1 MKAWKCELCGYIHNG
16 DEPPENC
23 PVCGASKDQFSEL
36 VIAAPAK
43 KQASA
48 WQCSICEYIHN
59 GSEHPG
65 TCPVCGAFG
74 NIFSAYTEEVVDA
87 VQCDIRKLVIL
98 GAGIAG
104 LTAAEHARM
113 YSPEVEIT
121 LISREPVLPYYRLN
135 LTRFLAGEVTEE
147 ELYIQHQEWFNER
160 NIAYVTGEANLLDRE
175 AKQVVLRDGSR
186 HGYDRL
192 ILTSGS
198 HPFIPPI
205 PGITRAG
212 VTVLRTLKDA
222 KAIQQQLVKGMKVA
236 CIGGGLLGLEIAGAL
251 SRHGVNVTVLEGY
264 GWLLPRQLPEPAGK
278 LLVQHMEQQGINIRC
293 GVQVKELVGD
303 ESVHAIRFAEGDDLP
318 VDLVVIAAGVRP
330 NSHLARQSGLK
341 VETGVV
347 VDDMM
352 QTSDPDILAAGD
364 ITEHLGVLYGIWPA
378 SFAQGVVAGSNA
390 VGGQLEFAKMPPSNR
405 IKVLDIELFSIGQI
419 HPEDASTRQ
428 VELSADGTY
437 KCLFCHDGKVV
448 GAVLYG
454 DTDAAG
460 PVKEAV
466 ESRAQ
471 IQELKEL
478 RQHFPEL

>member
-23 PVCGASKDQFSEL
+23 PVCGARKDQFSEL

-43 KQASA
+43 KKASA
-48 WQCSICEYIHN
+48 WQCSICEYIHKGN
-59 GSEHPG
+59 EPPG
-65 TCPVCGAFG
+65 TCPVCGASG
-74 NIFSAYTEEVVDA
+74 NIFSTYAEEIA
-87 VQCDIRKLVIL
+87 EEVQCDIRKLVIL

-104 LTAAEHARM
+104 LTATEHARTH
-113 YSPEVEIT
+113 SPEVDIT

-147 ELYIQHQEWFNER
+147 ELCIQHQDWFNDR
-160 NIAYVTGEANLLDRE
+160 KITYVTGEANQLDC
-175 AKQVVLRDGSR
+175 ATKQVVLRDGSR
-186 HGYDRL
+186 HDYDRL

-212 VTVLRTLKDA
+212 VTVLRTLQDA
-222 KAIQQQLVKGMKVA
+222 KAIQQQLVKGMKIA

-251 SRHGVNVTVLEGY
+251 SKHGVTVTVLEGY

-278 LLVQHMEQQGINIRC
+278 MLVQHLEQQGINIRC
-293 GVQVKELVGD
+293 GVQVKELIGD
-303 ESVHAIRFAEGDDLP
+303 ESVHAVRFAEGDDLP
-318 VDLVVIAAGVRP
+318 VDLVVVAAGVRP

-347 VDDMM
+347 VDNMM
-352 QTSDPDILAAGD
+352 QTSDPAILAAGD
-364 ITEHLGVLYGIWPA
+364 ITEHHGILYGIWPA

-419 HPEDASTRQ
+419 HPEDASTQ
-428 VELSADGTY
+428 LIEMTSDATY
-437 KCLFCHDGKVV
+437 KCLFCRDGKVI
-448 GAVLYG
+448 GAALYG

-460 PVKEAV
+460 LVKEAV
-466 ESRAQ
+466 ESRTQ

-478 RQHFPEL
+478 REHFPKL